1 MLSSRLLPS
10 RSVHRIIVRS
20 FLAVEPEKIE
30 YVHPLSQIVLE
41 HLESTQSKFVTAHG
55 LDRGLRLQR
64 DGTFEIR
71 FPSYEIDR
79 ARIWTSFD
87 KEEKK
92 HWLNCHKGD
101 LVGRYMLQD
110 NKKPAWHSDSKSTP
124 EKICDAVDAMIE
136 RINAEEPHTK

>member
-1 MLSSRLLPS
+1 M
-10 RSVHRIIVRS
+10 VRS
-20 FLAVEPEKIE
+20 LVCIACRWYPTDALYGASPHSDLTHFYAPLATI
-30 YVHPLSQIVLE
+30 H
-41 HLESTQSKFVTAHG
+41 
-55 LDRGLRLQR
+55 R
-64 DGTFEIR
+64 
-71 FPSYEIDR
+71 
-79 ARIWTSFD
+79 TSFD

>member
-1 MLSSRLLPS
+1 M
-10 RSVHRIIVRS
+10 VRS
-20 FLAVEPEKIE
+20 LVLHAGYIQQMLFMALPLILTHFYA
-30 YVHPLSQIVLE
+30 PLSTI
-41 HLESTQSKFVTAHG
+41 H
-55 LDRGLRLQR
+55 R
-64 DGTFEIR
+64 
-71 FPSYEIDR
+71 
-79 ARIWTSFD
+79 TSFD